1 MQNDRDKRQFFEED
15 FEVIDA
21 LKDEP
26 DQRVARAIV
35 ASADRN
41 FDLGLIEGI
50 KIGERNVRGND
61 VGAFVAGVVTAVSAM
76 GIYHMWAL
84 LWT

>member
-1 MQNDRDKRQFFEED
+1 MTDRDKRQFFEED
-15 FEVIDA
+15 FEALDA
-21 LKDEP
+21 LTKEP

-41 FDLGLIEGI
+41 YDLGLIEGI
-50 KIGERNVRGND
+50 KIGRNNAAADTASTFMG
-61 VGAFVAGVVTAVSAM
+61 GVVTALAFVCVANLVQ
-76 GIYHMWAL
+76 L